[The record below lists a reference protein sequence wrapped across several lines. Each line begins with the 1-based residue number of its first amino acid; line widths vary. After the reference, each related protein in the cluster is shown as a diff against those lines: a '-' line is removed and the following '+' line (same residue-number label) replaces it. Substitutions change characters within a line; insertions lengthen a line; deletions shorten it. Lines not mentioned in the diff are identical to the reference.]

1 MVIKGRN
8 VVPLLKAT
16 GKEIGAD
23 RIPIFAAQM
32 AYNFFFSIFPLALF
46 MAAVLGLVA
55 SREQVT
61 EWMNGLSA
69 ALPPDVASLFMKTL
83 RAILDADGSAGILS
97 FGLLTALWSGSAIIG
112 AFMTALNAAYDVE
125 ETRPWWKRQLI
136 RVGMLVV
143 SALVLVASTVVLV
156 NGEAVV
162 NWLGRTLGLGEATR
176 TVWTIVQFPL
186 AIAAVVGVLWLQ
198 YYYLPN
204 CRHQNRKYVL
214 VGALTATVLWIAAT
228 LLFRLYV
235 QNFGAMNPAYGAIGA
250 IMVLLTWMYLSSLVL
265 LAAGELNSELHHG
278 TGRVGAE
285 AKSGASDA
293 KHAKHAKRAKHA
305 ARTDHEDARGSRG
318 HGSNLPVPAR
328 EAPFAP
334 ALASARGNGDGARGA
349 RDRQHDNGDGT
360 RGIGTLLREL
370 ADGGVILVRRE
381 LELARLELGA
391 MARGAGIGGALVA
404 FGGVMALLGVL
415 ALFTGLTLLPGD
427 QWLRDQYWLAA
438 LVVTVIAGGVAA
450 WFVKQGLGLLSPAH
464 LKPTQTLDSLRED
477 AAWLKHQKES
487 MRSATTSR

>member
-1 MVIKGRN
+1 MVVKGRN
-8 VVPLLKAT
+8 VVPLLRAT

-61 EWMNGLSA
+61 GWMNELSA

-83 RAILDADGSAGILS
+83 RAILDADGSAGVLS

-136 RVGMLVV
+136 RVSMLVV
-143 SALVLVASTVVLV
+143 SALVLVASTVILV

-162 NWLGRTLGLGEATR
+162 RWLGDTLGLGGATR
-176 TVWTIVQFPL
+176 TIWTIVQFPL

-198 YYYLPN
+198 YYVLPN

-214 VGALTATVLWIAAT
+214 VGALVATVLWIAAT
-228 LLFRLYV
+228 LLFRVYV

-278 TGRVGAE
+278 TARVGAGE
-285 AKSGASDA
+285 QARAAG
-293 KHAKHAKRAKHA
+293 AKHA
-305 ARTDHEDARGSRG
+305 ARSDGREARGPRVSR
-318 HGSNLPVPAR
+318 PAVPAR
-328 EAPFAP
+328 EAPLAP
-334 ALASARGNGDGARGA
+334 ALASTRG
-349 RDRQHDNGDGT
+349 NGDGT
-360 RGIGTLLREL
+360 RGIGALLRDL

-381 LELARLELGA
+381 LELARLELAA

-415 ALFTGLTLLPGD
+415 ALFTGVTLLPGD

-438 LVVTVIAGGVAA
+438 LVVTLVAGGIAA
-450 WFVKQGLGLLSPAH
+450 WFVKQGLDLLSPAN
-464 LKPTQTLDSLRED
+464 LRPVQTIETLRED